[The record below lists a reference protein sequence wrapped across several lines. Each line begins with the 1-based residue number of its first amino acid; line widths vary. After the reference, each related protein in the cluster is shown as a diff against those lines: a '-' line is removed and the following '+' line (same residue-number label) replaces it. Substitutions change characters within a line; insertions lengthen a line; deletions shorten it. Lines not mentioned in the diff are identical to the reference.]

1 MTTIDPM
8 RLGFAALLSALAV
21 VAGGCGG
28 SQTASSESAATV
40 LKPGALV
47 YWETVSD
54 PDSDQ
59 WQQVEELLKRFP
71 DGDRWLRTLREE
83 FESETKVT
91 WADLRKALGD
101 ETVVAVYAQGKNPAV
116 VGVTK
121 PDDVETATEVVRK
134 LNESAPD
141 DEVVSR
147 VVGDWLVVSDKDES
161 IDAALAAPGERALGD
176 EESFTERLGELP
188 EDALSRVY
196 VDVAGAVE
204 QFMPQLDEEERQAL
218 GTFNLD
224 DIDFAGGW
232 ARAEDDGASLAGTA
246 TGSGLEQTFGGPPF
260 TSTLL
265 ARVPDDAIAFVT
277 FRGDAATEQL
287 DQLKGNALYR
297 MGARELEEQ
306 LGVTIDELA
315 QLLEGEVALYVRRG
329 VLIPE
334 VTLMVD
340 ADDVQAAHSSADR
353 VLRSVARRYGAE
365 VTEDGDVTTAN
376 FDGVTV
382 SLGTVE
388 GAVVLS
394 TSRKALSDLDS
405 AGSKLPDSDAFEDAL
420 EAAEV
425 PDAYTGLVYLD
436 LAEAIELVMG
446 FADVADE
453 DVPPELGRNLEPLR
467 SFVAYGT
474 AEGDSAEV
482 RAFLGIE

>member
-1 MTTIDPM
+1 M
-8 RLGFAALLSALAV
+8 RLSFAALLAALSV

-28 SQTASSESAATV
+28 SQAASTESAATM

-71 DGDRWLRTLREE
+71 DGDRWLRTLRED
-83 FESETKVT
+83 FESDTKVT
-91 WADLRKALGD
+91 WEDLRKALGD
-101 ETVVAVYAQGKNPAV
+101 ETVVAVYAQGKEPAV

-121 PDDVETATEVVRK
+121 PDDLEAANEVVRK
-134 LNESAPD
+134 LNDSAPD

-147 VVGDWLVVSDKDES
+147 VVDDWLVVSDKDES
-161 IDAALAAPGERALGD
+161 IDAALATSGERSLGD
-176 EESFTERLGELP
+176 EESFNDRLGELP

-196 VDVAGAVE
+196 VDVAAAVE
-204 QFMPQLDEEERQAL
+204 QFMPQLGEEERQAL
-218 GTFNLD
+218 GALNLD
-224 DIDFAGGW
+224 DIDFAGAW
-232 ARAEDDGASLAGTA
+232 ARAEDDGASLAGVA
-246 TGSGLEQTFGGPPF
+246 SGSGLEQSFGGPPF
-260 TSTLL
+260 TSELL
-265 ARVPDDAIAFVT
+265 ARVPDDAIAFLT
-277 FRGDAATEQL
+277 FRGEAATEQL
-287 DQLKGNALYR
+287 NQLKGNALFR
-297 MGARELEEQ
+297 MGAREVEKE
-306 LGVTIDELA
+306 LGVTIDELV
-315 QLLEGEVALYVRRG
+315 QLFEGEVALYVRRG

-340 ADDVQAAHSSADR
+340 ADDDQAAHASADR

-382 SLGTVE
+382 NLGTVD

-394 TSRKALSDLDS
+394 TSRKALSDLE
-405 AGSKLPDSDAFEDAL
+405 AGGAKLADSDAFEDAL

-425 PDAYTGLVYLD
+425 PDAYTGLAYVD
-436 LAEAIELVMG
+436 LADAIELVMG
-446 FADVADE
+446 YVGIAE
-453 DVPPELGRNLEPLR
+453 GDVPPEVGRNLEPLR